1 MSDDLK
7 IPKKS
12 REKKAYREGF
22 KVGSRK
28 VSMFPNLFKKSGRN
42 QLKIV
47 FKSEGGWSQFLPSNI
62 DKSLKSPF
70 MQGVKAG
77 AKEYYSNKKKN

>member
-1 MSDDLK
+1 MNDLK
-7 IPKKS
+7 IPEGDK
-12 REKKAYREGF
+12 EKKAYKEGF

-28 VSMFPNLFKKSGRN
+28 VPMFPNLLKKSGRN

-47 FKSEGGWSQFLPSNI
+47 WEAEGGWKQLLPSSI

-70 MQGVKAG
+70 MQGVKDG
-77 AKEYYSNKKKN
+77 AKEYYSNKEKK